1 MAKVI
6 CKGTIIKHTVSSSL
20 VAVAQV
26 ISIDHSGAEVQTFEN
41 KTLDGGAAI
50 PHTPTG
56 YSEGGSV
63 DFEIFMD
70 PVLAGHQS
78 ITDRVTAPELSAAD
92 RLWQISFADAAVT
105 TANFTMAG
113 TGYGWTV
120 DMDDGLKASIS
131 LKLDGLMTYPT

>member
-1 MAKVI
+1 MAIVV
-6 CKGTIIKHTVSSSL
+6 CKGTILKHTVSSSL
-20 VAVAQV
+20 VAVAQ
-26 ISIDHSGAEVQTFEN
+26 IMSIDHSGAESTSFEN

-56 YSEGGSV
+56 YSEGGTV

-70 PVLAGHQS
+70 PALAGHQS
-78 ITDRVTAPELSAAD
+78 ITDRITDPVLTTAD
-92 RLWQISFADAAVT
+92 RLWQISFKDAAVT

-113 TGYGWTV
+113 TGYGWAV

-131 LKLDGLMTYPT
+131 LKLDGIMTYPT